1 MRRPLIGVS
10 GSHMVDGRGVFAGY
24 HRSYVNDDYIRSVN
38 EAGGVAIL
46 VPFTEDE
53 EASREIMSRVD
64 GLVLS
69 GGHDVYPLLYGEEPC
84 RQIGPVW
91 PARDRFDQLL
101 LAEAEKRGIPVMGIC
116 RGCQIIN
123 VAHGGTLYQ
132 DLSLDKNSYVKHSQN
147 QDPATPTHTVEIQ
160 TGSQAARILGR
171 TEWVTNTHHHQT
183 VHQVGE
189 GLKVT
194 GRAKDG
200 TVEIMEGTGD
210 TYLMAY
216 QFHPEMMSINNAQ
229 AKALF
234 GDFIAAAKGEKA

>member
-1 MRRPLIGVS
+1 MKRPLIGVS

-53 EASREIMSRVD
+53 GASREIMSRVD

-91 PARDRFDQLL
+91 PERDKFDLLL

-132 DLSLDKNSYVKHSQN
+132 DLSLDKNSFVKHSQN

-160 TGSQAARILGR
+160 AGSRAARILGR

-183 VHQVGE
+183 VHQVGR
-189 GLKVT
+189 GLAVT

-200 TVEIMEGTGD
+200 TVEIMEGTGEN
-210 TYLMAY
+210 YLMAY
-216 QFHPEMMSINNAQ
+216 QFHPEMMSINNQ
-229 AKALF
+229 LAKALF
-234 GDFIAAAKGEKA
+234 VDFIVAAQGEDA